1 VSVGGWVGVGECLCV
16 CVWACVG
23 LCGWVCGCVGVG
35 LCVPVC
41 VCVCVCMCAG
51 ARVGMGLPQQAVWGG
66 EVQGFTPAGATRPSH
81 TPHTPLAHT
90 SRE

>member
-1 VSVGGWVGVGECLCV
+1 
-16 CVWACVG
+16 
-23 LCGWVCGCVGVG
+23 
-35 LCVPVC
+35 